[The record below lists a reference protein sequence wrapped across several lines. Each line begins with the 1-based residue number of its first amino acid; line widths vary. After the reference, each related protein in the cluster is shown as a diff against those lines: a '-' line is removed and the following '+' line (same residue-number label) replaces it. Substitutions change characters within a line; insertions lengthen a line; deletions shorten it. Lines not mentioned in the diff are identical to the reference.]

1 MPYFDNAATSFPK
14 PDCVLVAV
22 EDCLRNYAANPGR
35 SGHSMALKMDRAIY
49 DTRERLCD
57 FIGGEDP
64 LRTVFTYNC
73 TDSLNTAIHGFLRSG
88 DHVVTTSM
96 EHNSVNRPLMEMKN
110 KGLIELTIVEGD
122 RQGNITTEQIVTALR
137 KNTSLVCMTHMS
149 NLTGTIMPVEEV
161 GKAIHGKAAF
171 LVDAAQSIG
180 VLPIHVQ
187 EMQIDMLCFPGHK
200 GLFAPMGTG
209 GLYIAPGVE
218 LQTIRQGGTGS
229 FSQDFVQPQIMPDR
243 LESGTPNGPGIIGL
257 GAGLSFIEET
267 GIDTL
272 HQQEMK
278 RMGQMIDG
286 IQDEE
291 RILLYGPLDERQGP
305 VLSLNIHGMD
315 SAEVAYRLDQ
325 DYGIAVRPGLH
336 CAPLAHK
343 TIGTLDTGVVRFS
356 FSYFNTEEEVD
367 LAVDALRR
375 IARGE

>member
-1 MPYFDNAATSFPK
+1 
-14 PDCVLVAV
+14 
-22 EDCLRNYAANPGR
+22 
-35 SGHSMALKMDRAIY
+35 MALKMDRAIY

-278 RMGQMIDG
+278 RMRQMIDG

-367 LAVDALRR
+367 LAVEALRR

>member
-1 MPYFDNAATSFPK
+1 MTYFDNAATSFPK
-14 PDCVLVAV
+14 PDCVLAAV

-209 GLYIAPGVE
+209 GLYIAPG
-218 LQTIRQGGTGS
+218 
-229 FSQDFVQPQIMPDR
+229 
-243 LESGTPNGPGIIGL
+243 
-257 GAGLSFIEET
+257 
-267 GIDTL
+267 
-272 HQQEMK
+272 
-278 RMGQMIDG
+278 
-286 IQDEE
+286 
-291 RILLYGPLDERQGP
+291 
-305 VLSLNIHGMD
+305 
-315 SAEVAYRLDQ
+315 
-325 DYGIAVRPGLH
+325 
-336 CAPLAHK
+336 
-343 TIGTLDTGVVRFS
+343 
-356 FSYFNTEEEVD
+356 
-367 LAVDALRR
+367 
-375 IARGE
+375 